1 MFGWWRR
8 RRELKDRI
16 DADATAMVAEHGDS
30 AYWVARDRALEL
42 RLHRIIDAD
51 RTPEHWDRV
60 RFEIRKRIG
69 VRPADTGT
77 RYLEEGR

>member
-8 RRELKDRI
+8 RKEMQARVDAEAVAMITEL
-16 DADATAMVAEHGDS
+16 GDS

-42 RLHRIIDAD
+42 RLHKIVDAE

-60 RFEIRKRIG
+60 RFEIRKRTG
-69 VRPADTGT
+69 NHGTDTAT
-77 RYLEEGR
+77 KLLEDR